1 MSEPRFYII
10 SDDPVVAVLL
20 LFGLTPRAWPEFLV
34 PLSDPIAISSI
45 PDGAKCRG
53 MMFSGRERSA
63 AERAWRARRGQGG
76 IAFIGDE
83 DEEWI
88 TAQLT
93 AVEHEAPAAP
103 LVRPEPELKKMP
115 LSQRWT

>member
-10 SDDPVVAVLL
+10 SDDPVVAMLL
-20 LFGLTPRAWPEFLV
+20 LFGLRPRDWPPFLV
-34 PLSDPIAISSI
+34 PLSDPLAIFNI

-53 MMFSGRERSA
+53 MMFSGRERSL
-63 AERAWRARRGQGG
+63 AERAWRERRGRGG
-76 IAFIGDE
+76 VAFIGDE
-83 DEEWI
+83 DEDWI
-88 TAQLT
+88 MAQLDG
-93 AVEHEAPAAP
+93 VEHEAPAAP